1 MSGHL
6 RPTEALS
13 ASVGLL
19 SLEFRLTVKI
29 KVPIG
34 VLFSRSGSYAGPAG
48 QGYAGTLAAVE
59 AVNADPDCRFELAPI
74 VADPGGNTDRYAPLA
89 RKLLEN
95 YQVQHIVGCTTSW
108 SRKEVIPVIEKTN
121 ALLWYPCM
129 YEGFE
134 ASENVVYV
142 GACSNQHVLPILE
155 FATGRF
161 GDKGFLLGSNYIWG
175 WETCRLA
182 RELLNRSGGT
192 VLGERQVSLG
202 DTDIAH
208 IIEEIRRKKPDFIFN
223 SLIGPSCYAFLRAYR
238 ALGESDPEFSPARR
252 PVLSCNFLENEL
264 RETAP
269 AYEGNFTTAIYFQA
283 LETAENR
290 DFLAGLDRGLVT
302 TGVSAT
308 FAQAYASVL
317 LIRAGLEAAGEV
329 GALAQLEALKQ
340 LRPRT
345 PLGPLHIDPAT
356 NHIHAA
362 VHIARGTADG
372 CYEVFQHS
380 AEPVAP
386 DPFLSRTALSLESLA
401 RRVSEAAFASPAR
414 PSMPRLRIV
423 P

>member
-1 MSGHL
+1 MA
-6 RPTEALS
+6 E
-13 ASVGLL
+13 
-19 SLEFRLTVKI
+19 KI

-34 VLFSRSGSYAGPAG
+34 VLFSRSGSYVGPAG
-48 QGYAGTLAAVE
+48 QGYAGTLAAVA
-59 AVNADPDCRFELAPI
+59 AVNADPACRFELAPV

-95 YQVQHIVGCTTSW
+95 YRVQHIVGCTTSW
-108 SRKEVIPVIEKTN
+108 SRKEVIPVIEKTD

-155 FATGRF
+155 FATSRF

-223 SLIGPSCYAFLRAYR
+223 SLIGPSCYAFLKAYR
-238 ALGESDPEFSPARR
+238 ALGESDPDFLPSRR

-264 RETAP
+264 HETAP
-269 AYEGNFTTAIYFQA
+269 AYDGHFTTAIYFQA
-283 LETAENR
+283 LQTPENAT
-290 DFLAGLDRGLVT
+290 FLSSLEPEQAQGGI
-302 TGVSAT
+302 SAC

-317 LIRAGLEAAGEV
+317 LIRAGLEAAGPV

-340 LRPRT
+340 LRPVT
-345 PLGPLHIDPAT
+345 PLGPLQIDPAT
-356 NHIHAA
+356 HHVHAA
-362 VHIARGTADG
+362 VHIARGTAEG
-372 CYEVFQHS
+372 RYEIFQHS
-380 AEPVAP
+380 EDPVAP
-386 DPFLSRTALSLESLA
+386 DPFLSRTPLSLENLA
-401 RRVSEAAFASPAR
+401 RKTEAAHRPAQ
-414 PSMPRLRIV
+414 PRLRIV